1 MKPVFPL
8 ILSSLI
14 RKNCFQEK
22 VAGKRVENALAKL
35 ETTMKRTPVKIPGRA
50 LHFAHK

>member
-1 MKPVFPL
+1 MYLWFFER
-8 ILSSLI
+8 IA
-14 RKNCFQEK
+14 FQEI

-50 LHFAHK
+50 LQLNFPKHG